1 MYTVFSLILLF
12 VFGGVAAHIGR
23 ANVQSSHIQRTSFPL
38 EQRKNG
44 LDLCPTCVNTFDDL
58 IYFVIDGTIEV
69 GIFTSCDDLCT
80 YVTQK
85 SGSPVLEA
93 ICSIGCD
100 IVGVN
105 EFIKLATEVDLDPIY
120 FCESLNFC
128 PSKNDF
134 D

>member
-1 MYTVFSLILLF
+1 MYTVFSLVFLF

-23 ANVQSSHIQRTSFPL
+23 ANVQSSHIRRLSLPL
-38 EQRKNG
+38 EQRENG

-58 IYFVIDGTIEV
+58 IYFVLDGTIEV
-69 GIFTSCDDLCT
+69 GIFTACDDLCN

-93 ICSIGCD
+93 ICAIGCD

-105 EFIKLATEVDLDPIY
+105 EFIKLATDVDLDPIY
-120 FCESLNFC
+120 FCESLKFC
-128 PSKNDF
+128 PSKR
-134 D
+134 